1 MSQAPAMFSDGEAYE
16 RLMGRW
22 SRLAGIQFID
32 WLKPAPGL
40 RWLDAGCG
48 NGAFTEEIFAHC
60 HPASVVGI
68 DPSPP
73 QIAYAKTRSGVSK
86 AEFQVGNAQALPF
99 ADGSFDV
106 AVMALVIAFIPDA
119 AKAVGELARVAKPG
133 GLVATYMWDLPAGV
147 PTAPIYKAMGA
158 LGHAL
163 PLPPNAAAAK
173 QDALKSL
180 WENAGLTDVQ
190 TSVIHIETSFE
201 SFDALWETL
210 TIPVGPIGIFVAG
223 LPETAR
229 EELRSLVKNQVNIQ
243 GDGRVVYESFANAV
257 KGIKAK

>member
-1 MSQAPAMFSDGEAYE
+1 MAQAPAMFSDGEAYE

-22 SRLAGIQFID
+22 SRLVGVQFID
-32 WLKPAPGL
+32 WLKPARGL

-48 NGAFTEEIFAHC
+48 NGAFTEEIFAHG

-86 AEFQVGNAQALPF
+86 GEFQVGDAQALPF
-99 ADGSFDV
+99 ADGSFDL
-106 AVMALVIAFIPDA
+106 AVMALVIAFIPDV
-119 AKAVGELARVAKPG
+119 AKAVAELARVVKPA
-133 GLVATYMWDLPAGV
+133 GLVATYMWELPAGV

-158 LGHAL
+158 LGYAL

-173 QDALKSL
+173 EDALKNL
-180 WENAGLTDVQ
+180 WENAGLTQVQ

-201 SFDALWETL
+201 SLDALWETL

-223 LPETAR
+223 LTEPAR
-229 EELRSLVKNQVNIQ
+229 DELRALLKNQVSIQ
-243 GDGRVVYESFANAV
+243 ADGRIDYDCFANSV

>member
-1 MSQAPAMFSDGEAYE
+1 MSQVPAMFTDGEAYE

-22 SRLAGIQFID
+22 SRLVGIQFID
-32 WLKPAPGL
+32 WLKPPEGL

-48 NGAFTEEIFAHC
+48 NGAFTEEIFAHG
-60 HPASVVGI
+60 HPTSVVGI

-73 QIAYAKTRSGVSK
+73 QIAYAKTRSGISK
-86 AEFQVGNAQALPF
+86 AEFQVGDAQALPF
-99 ADGSFDV
+99 PDLSFDV

-119 AKAVGELARVAKPG
+119 AKAVAELARVVKPG

-158 LGHAL
+158 LGYTL

-173 QDALKSL
+173 KDALEGIWK
-180 WENAGLTDVQ
+180 NAGLTNVQ
-190 TSVIHIETSFE
+190 TTVIHIETSFE

-210 TIPVGPIGIFVAG
+210 TIPVGPLGIFVAG
-223 LPETAR
+223 LPEPAR
-229 EELRSLVKNQVNIQ
+229 QELRSLLKNQLNIQ
-243 GDGRVVYESFANAV
+243 EDGRVAYQSFANAV